1 MPQSSACGK
10 FSDWTLR
17 SLRWLTRRWDG
28 AHGAGQRIYPG
39 SVQGPPSKR
48 RTSGSWAR
56 PTTGIAQFSLLE
68 ELTGRTLALLLQG
81 ICRPDRLSRSWD
93 LRLFLRQ
100 SRVKAIRKRRLSQS
114 AAIFAAFTTMGVSE

>member
-39 SVQGPPSKR
+39 SVQGPPSER

-68 ELTGRTLALLLQG
+68 EPTGRTLALLLQG
-81 ICRPDRLSRSWD
+81 ICRPDRLSRGRTRAYFYASLQ
-93 LRLFLRQ
+93 LRLYAKDVYVTRQ
-100 SRVKAIRKRRLSQS
+100 GMI
-114 AAIFAAFTTMGVSE
+114 